1 MALALIGLSLPAH
14 GSPRSALDVIPASLL
29 DLVPAPVTA
38 PKPALVR
45 EPKRFEDV
53 VVELVDELSA
63 KDPVLF
69 AKIRAEEARIRAL
82 PARERRAAVE
92 AAYPRLERSLD
103 RSAAEGRLSFEG
115 AANWGAFRAQAKQ
128 AIADGTLFETALF
141 AGKAFDER
149 VRRLLDR
156 GKTTLDPNRRLAETK
171 DEYMRVS
178 QRIHDAL
185 GVPGNSTALT
195 TRQLDEVFGLVGREY
210 GIRPDFLKYMAKTES
225 GLRQTVPTNPAA
237 TGIMQIEHVHTGAYA
252 GARNVANDTITNIVF
267 GGLLRAQT
275 DREIARRF
283 AAAGLPPPSDPRVV
297 EFLGDLA
304 YNRGPGLLRHIAR
317 FAAEQEID
325 VDRFADYVGGRG
337 GAYEIRDGGRSL
349 VVIPGPGTDVD
360 ETGAN
365 SVLAKSSEA
374 VGRVRFSKKLTAGLG
389 DRNGDG
395 RVDHLDVWLTRGIK
409 YLDDPKLQS

>member
-1 MALALIGLSLPAH
+1 
-14 GSPRSALDVIPASLL
+14 
-29 DLVPAPVTA
+29 
-38 PKPALVR
+38 
-45 EPKRFEDV
+45 
-53 VVELVDELSA
+53 
-63 KDPVLF
+63 
-69 AKIRAEEARIRAL
+69 
-82 PARERRAAVE
+82 
-92 AAYPRLERSLD
+92 
-103 RSAAEGRLSFEG
+103 
-115 AANWGAFRAQAKQ
+115 
-128 AIADGTLFETALF
+128 
-141 AGKAFDER
+141 
-149 VRRLLDR
+149 
-156 GKTTLDPNRRLAETK
+156 
-171 DEYMRVS
+171 MRVS
-178 QRIHDAL
+178 RRIHDAL

-195 TRQLDEVFGLVGREY
+195 TRQLDEAFGLVGREY
-210 GIRPDFLKYMAKTES
+210 GIRPDFIKYMAKTES

-283 AAAGLPPPSDPRVV
+283 AAAGLPPPSSPRVV

-317 FAAEQEID
+317 FAAEQGID

-337 GAYEIRDGGRSL
+337 GSYEIRDGGKSL

-409 YLDDPKLQS
+409 YLGDPKLQS

>member
-1 MALALIGLSLPAH
+1 MVLLGASLPAH
-14 GSPRSALDVIPASLL
+14 CSPRSAFDVIPDSLL
-29 DLVPAPVTA
+29 ALIPAPAALPAPVLARGT
-38 PKPALVR
+38 
-45 EPKRFEDV
+45 KRFEDV
-53 VVELVDELSA
+53 VAELVDELSA

-82 PARERRAAVE
+82 PSGRRAAAVE
-92 AAYPRLERSLD
+92 AAYPRLEAALD
-103 RSAAEGRLSFEG
+103 RSAAEGRLSPEG
-115 AANWGAFRAQAKQ
+115 AANWAAFRAQAKQ
-128 AIADGTLFETALF
+128 ALAAGTLFETAQF

-149 VRRLLDR
+149 VRLLLDK
-156 GKTTLDPNRRLAETK
+156 GTTTLDPNRRLAETK
-171 DEYMRVS
+171 DEYLRVS
-178 QRIHDAL
+178 KRIHDAL
-185 GVPGNSTALT
+185 GVPGNSTSLT
-195 TRQLDEVFGLVGREY
+195 TRQLDEAFALAGREY

-225 GLRQTVPTNPAA
+225 GLRQVVPTNPAA
-237 TGIMQIEHVHTGAYA
+237 TGIMQIERVHTGAYA
-252 GARNVANDTITNIVF
+252 GERNVANDTITNIVF

-283 AAAGLPPPSDPRVV
+283 AAAGLPPPSSPRVV

-337 GAYEIRDGGRSL
+337 GSYEIRDGGESL

-360 ETGAN
+360 RTGAN

-409 YLDDPKLQS
+409 YLGDPKLQS